1 MAFSHA
7 GVIRKADVVALPE
20 PNRARA
26 LENHR
31 SERECDQVLAERI
44 ETLLRIAASNGG
56 FDAQQV
62 IGLFEDW
69 IRKHPGVIGRI
80 VFAVPRTHAAAF
92 DAAFGEP
99 KVEEIAPV
107 AAHEDEE
114 DDFDLR
120 NIELPEGVT
129 LR

>member
-1 MAFSHA
+1 MC
-7 GVIRKADVVALPE
+7 I
-20 PNRARA
+20 
-26 LENHR
+26 
-31 SERECDQVLAERI
+31 
-44 ETLLRIAASNGG
+44 
-56 FDAQQV
+56 DA
-62 IGLFEDW
+62 
-69 IRKHPGVIGRI
+69 GRI

>member
-1 MAFSHA
+1 M
-7 GVIRKADVVALPE
+7 RD
-20 PNRARA
+20 ARV
-26 LENHR
+26 R
-31 SERECDQVLAERI
+31 RVR
-44 ETLLRIAASNGG
+44 
-56 FDAQQV
+56 QV

-80 VFAVPRTHAAAF
+80 VFAVPRAHAAAF

-107 AAHEDEE
+107 AADEDEE